1 MLAAERAAGGCLPR
15 RWHTERRRRYGIHVT
30 PAASDALEIALDRDA
45 DVPLGVQ
52 LAWALRARILGG
64 TLAAG
69 DRLPALHRLAAE
81 TGVNANTV
89 RAVYQRLEHDGLVS
103 TRHGSGTFVTG
114 AGETGGRDALA
125 RLTADAARAARAA
138 GLDPRELAAALYV
151 GDNAPAAP
159 AKPAKP
165 DDEAATRRRLRA
177 QIAALEHALSALTAR
192 DATPAGGAAAEP
204 RPRTPR
210 PRLLGA
216 AELAEQRDELLRRLA
231 EAHRRA

>member
-1 MLAAERAAGGCLPR
+1 M
-15 RWHTERRRRYGIHVT
+15 
-30 PAASDALEIALDRDA
+30 
-45 DVPLGVQ
+45 
-52 LAWALRARILGG
+52 
-64 TLAAG
+64 
-69 DRLPALHRLAAE
+69 
-81 TGVNANTV
+81 NANTV
-89 RAVYQRLEHDGLVS
+89 RAVYQRLEHDGLVA

-114 AGETGGRDALA
+114 GGETGGGDALA

-151 GDNAPAAP
+151 GGEAPAGAAAAP
-159 AKPAKP
+159 AKT

-177 QIAALEHALSALTAR
+177 QIAALEHALAGLTPR
-192 DATPAGGAAAEP
+192 DATPAGDTAES

-216 AELAEQRDELLRRLA
+216 AELAAQRDELLLRLA

>member
-1 MLAAERAAGGCLPR
+1 M
-15 RWHTERRRRYGIHVT
+15 
-30 PAASDALEIALDRDA
+30 ASDTGDTLEIALDRDA

-64 TLAAG
+64 AVAAG

-114 AGETGGRDALA
+114 GGETGGRGALA
-125 RLTADAARAARAA
+125 QLTADAASAARAA

-151 GDNAPAAP
+151 GGEAPASSAAP
-159 AKPAKP
+159 ARPAKA
-165 DDEAATRRRLRA
+165 DDEAATRRRLRG
-177 QIAALEHALSALTAR
+177 QIAALEHALSGLTAH
-192 DATPAGGAAAEP
+192 DAPPAGAAAADA

-216 AELAEQRDELLRRLA
+216 DELAGQRDELLRRLA